1 MRILIR
7 NLSITIAVLLLC
19 AWSVYP
25 PETKLR
31 LGKDLAGGVSLVYSV
46 QIKPGERDVIPRM
59 IDVLK
64 QRVDPDGLSE
74 VSIVQQGRER
84 IEITMPLPNERVK
97 RLKKN
102 YEDAVGEIGQ
112 NQFDAARFEQV
123 MRLDAAARQA
133 EVARLAQAYPARA
146 EALNKA
152 VAAYDAAGSA
162 RAVVRDQQARIKA
175 AREATPPAP
184 DLESLVQQLDPLVA
198 SAADAE
204 LAYDAARK
212 SAVGT
217 PLSPVD
223 VRRAVSLS
231 NQPRSLRDAKTGKVL
246 RMASPREQALERI
259 RSLHADSKPELD
271 KVLAAWEDY
280 AKERRQL
287 DDPADLKRLLSG
299 AGVLTFRITVDPGAH
314 PEEDRLRRELRER
327 GPKAVRSPDAH
338 WYRVNRIENWYDS
351 TDQLRQLIED
361 PAGLFR
367 GQRLVGDVYDGEYFV
382 LCWDTPGSRLTNA
395 EGDWSVSGAFPGTDE
410 LGKPAIN
417 FQMSPTGAGL
427 LGDLTQEHIGDPMA
441 VLLDDQVYT
450 APRLQSRISRS
461 GQITG
466 QFDQQELNYI
476 VRVLS
481 AGSLQAKLS
490 PEPISANNLG
500 PELGA
505 DKLQKGINTGYWAF
519 GVVSVFMIVYYF
531 QCGGIAVFAL
541 WCNLLIILGVM
552 ALNRAAFTLPG
563 IAGIVLTFG
572 QAIDSNVLIYERM
585 REEFRRGADMRTA
598 VRLGFSKALAS
609 IVDGNVAN
617 LIICV
622 VLYYVGTQEIKG
634 FAITL
639 GIGVVATLF
648 SALIVSRLIFT
659 ILVDHVGWRRTSM
672 LPMIWPGLQR
682 ALTPKW
688 NWIRL
693 RWPFVAFSTVLT
705 IASIVAALS
714 RGDKML
720 DTEFLGGTA
729 VELSFEDPATGQP
742 KLMARP
748 AVQDMVKEIAADAK
762 EGDPLLVFR
771 DADVLPM
778 DPRDDGITSDRF
790 KIKTVFEP
798 NEKAVL
804 GALTTKFRDLIK
816 SRPAL
821 AFVEHE
827 QVDWRRAPVFKV
839 LSASLGEDIG
849 KPAVRDDATRY
860 FGGAAILLDR
870 IDPPVS
876 KAALVERLDR
886 IRGQQDY
893 SDTLG
898 RQREVRVIEGT
909 DDNATA
915 AVILIRDD
923 TINALESEDRW
934 ETEVAAR
941 EWRLT
946 RDALTQVTQLASVQ
960 TFSPTIAATFK
971 AQAVVA
977 ILLSIILLTI
987 YVWVRFGAA
996 RWALAATLPLFHDVV
1011 AIIGLIALA
1020 QFLYETPATHG
1031 FAHALGIM
1039 PFRIDLNMIAAL
1051 LTIAGF
1057 SLNDTIIILDRIREN
1072 KGKLLYASSSAINN
1086 SINQTISRTLIT
1098 SGTTLISTVIL
1109 YVFGGEAV
1117 RGFAYA
1123 FTLGVFVGTYSSIAV
1138 SAPLVWSP
1146 KADASRS
1153 DKGSRHPPTVAAS
1166 A

>member
-1 MRILIR
+1 MRILLR
-7 NLSITIAVLLLC
+7 NLILTVAVLLLC

-31 LGKDLAGGVSLVYSV
+31 LGKDLAGGVSLIYSV

-64 QRVDPDGLSE
+64 QRIDPDGLSE
-74 VSIVQQGRER
+74 ISIVQQGRDR

-97 RLKKN
+97 RLKAAF
-102 YEDAVGEIGQ
+102 DAAVREIGTV
-112 NQFDAARFEQV
+112 QFDAARFEQV
-123 MRLDAAARQA
+123 MRLAPAERQA
-133 EVARLAQAYPARA
+133 EVDRLTAAFPARA
-146 EALNKA
+146 EAITRSVRLYDEA
-152 VAAYDAAGSA
+152 VTA
-162 RAVVRDQQARIKA
+162 RAAVSDLQARIKA
-175 AREATPPAP
+175 ARAATPPPPELDAMVA
-184 DLESLVQQLDPLVA
+184 DLDGLVA
-198 SAADAE
+198 RAADAE
-204 LAYDAARK
+204 IAYDAARK
-212 SAVGT
+212 AAVGT
-217 PLSPVD
+217 PLSEFD

-231 NQPRSLRDAKTGKVL
+231 NQPRSLRGKDGTIV
-246 RMASPREQALERI
+246 RMESPREQALNRI
-259 RSLHADSKPELD
+259 RSQHPEFKPQLD
-271 KVLAAWEDY
+271 KVLAAWESY

-287 DDPADLKRLLSG
+287 DDPADLRRLLAG
-299 AGVLTFRITVDPGAH
+299 AGVLTFRITVAANTH

-327 GPKAVRSPDAH
+327 GPKGVRSADAH

-351 TDQLRQLIED
+351 TDQLQFLIDD
-361 PAGLFR
+361 PAGFFR
-367 GQRLVGDVYDGEYFV
+367 ARGFVGDLYDGEYYM

-395 EGDWSVSGAFPGTDE
+395 EGDWSVSNASPSTDQ
-410 LGKPAIN
+410 LGRPAIA

-427 LGDLTQEHIGDPMA
+427 LGDLTRQHVGEPMA

-450 APRLQSRISRS
+450 APRLESRISRS

-481 AGSLQAKLS
+481 AGSLQAKLA
-490 PEPISANNLG
+490 PEPISVNNLG

-505 DKLQKGINTGYWAF
+505 DKLAKGINTGYWAF
-519 GVVSVFMIVYYF
+519 GIVSVFMVLYYF

-598 VRLGFSKALAS
+598 VRLGFSKALSA
-609 IVDGNVAN
+609 IVDGNVTN
-617 LIICV
+617 LIVCI

-648 SALIVSRLIFT
+648 SALVVSRLIFT
-659 ILVDHVGWRRTSM
+659 ILVEHVGWRKTSM
-672 LPMIWPGLQR
+672 LPMVWGGLQR
-682 ALTPKW
+682 SLTPKW

-693 RWPFVAFSTVLT
+693 RWTFVIFSVVIT
-705 IASIVAALS
+705 IASIIAAVS

-729 VELSFEDPATGQP
+729 VELAFEDPATGQP
-742 KLMARP
+742 KVMDRP
-748 AVQDMVKEIAADAK
+748 TVQKMVQEIAVGAK
-762 EGDPLLVFR
+762 EGDPVRVFR
-771 DADVLPM
+771 DAEVLPV
-778 DPRDDGITSDRF
+778 DPLDDGISSDRF
-790 KIKTVFEP
+790 KVKTLFEP
-798 NEKAVL
+798 NQNAVL
-804 GALTTKFRDLIK
+804 TALTSRFSDLIS

-821 AFVEHE
+821 AFVGHD
-827 QVDWRRAPVFKV
+827 QPDWKRAPVYKV
-839 LSASLGEDIG
+839 LSNTLGEDIG
-849 KPAVRDDATRY
+849 RASVRDDASRF
-860 FGGAAILLDR
+860 FGGVAIVLER
-870 IDPPVS
+870 IDPPTS
-876 KAALVERLDR
+876 KSALVERLDR
-886 IRGQQDY
+886 VRAQQDY
-893 SDTLG
+893 SDTLA
-898 RQREVRVIEGT
+898 RQRDVRVIEGT
-909 DDNATA
+909 DDRATA
-915 AVILIRDD
+915 AVVLVRDD
-923 TINALESEDRW
+923 AINAIEAEDRW
-934 ETEVAAR
+934 EAEVAAR

-996 RWALAATLPLFHDVV
+996 RWALAATLPLFHDVIV
-1011 AIIGLIALA
+1011 MIGCIALA
-1020 QFLYETPATHG
+1020 QYLYESPLTHG
-1031 FAHALGIM
+1031 LSASIGIL

-1057 SLNDTIIILDRIREN
+1057 SLNDTVIILDRIREN
-1072 KGKLLYASSSAINN
+1072 KGKLAYASSQAIND
-1086 SINQTISRTLIT
+1086 SINQTFSRTLIT
-1098 SGTTLISTVIL
+1098 SGTTLISTTVL

-1123 FTLGVFVGTYSSIAV
+1123 FTIGVFVGTYSSIAIT
-1138 SAPLVWSP
+1138 APLVWSP

-1153 DKGSRHPPTVAAS
+1153 DRRKTQPPSLAS
-1166 A
+1166 SA